1 VPADSIAQPL
11 PTADRR
17 LSTIVD
23 VHCHLGRS
31 VVSGV
36 EIDEGTLLATM
47 AKNSVGVAMTMPQ
60 PHQGLDVAPVHDR
73 IARAA
78 EAHPGV
84 IYGMAN
90 LSPRLDE
97 AEYRAEAERCVRG
110 FGFRAI
116 KLDPSVSALPIN
128 HPRCEIVFAT
138 AREFGVPVIIHTGLG
153 VPNALP
159 ALAIPPALRYPDVTV
174 VLAHAGFATYADEA
188 IVAAQ
193 VCPNIVLEPSWCASY
208 QVAAM
213 VRAIGAARIMFGSD
227 HPSNV
232 ASELAKL
239 RSIDLSGD
247 ELWHVLVGNA
257 ERVFRVTSSIGPRS
271 E

>member
-1 VPADSIAQPL
+1 MDA
-11 PTADRR
+11 
-17 LSTIVD
+17 
-23 VHCHLGRS
+23 HCHLGRS

-47 AKNSVGVAMTMPQ
+47 AANGVRVGMAMPQ

-73 IARAA
+73 IARCA

-90 LSPRLDE
+90 LSPRL
-97 AEYRAEAERCVRG
+97 AESDYRAEAERCVRG
-110 FGFRAI
+110 LGFRAI

-138 AREFGVPVIIHTGLG
+138 ARELGVPVIIHTGLG

-159 ALAIPPALRYPDVTV
+159 ALAIPPALRYPEVTV
-174 VLAHAGFATYADEA
+174 VLAHAGFVTYADEA

-213 VRAIGAARIMFGSD
+213 VGALGAGRVMFGSD

-239 RSIDLSGD
+239 RAIGLGED
-247 ELWHVLVGNA
+247 ELAQILGRTA
-257 ERVFRVTSSIGPRS
+257 QRVFGLDRA
-271 E
+271 

>member
-1 VPADSIAQPL
+1 MPNDTTVPPL

-17 LSTIVD
+17 PPTIID
-23 VHCHLGRS
+23 AHCHLGRS

-36 EIDEGTLLATM
+36 EIDEQTLLATM
-47 AKNSVGVAMTMPQ
+47 AANGVGIAMTMPQ

-84 IYGMAN
+84 IYGMVN

-97 AEYRAEAERCVRG
+97 ADYRAEAARCVRG

-138 AREFGVPVIIHTGLG
+138 AREFGVPVLIHTGLG

-174 VLAHAGFATYADEA
+174 VLAHAGFVTYADEA

-208 QVAAM
+208 QVVAM
-213 VRAIGAARIMFGSD
+213 VKAIGAARIMFGSD

-239 RSIDLSGD
+239 RAIGLSED
-247 ELWHVLVGNA
+247 ELAQVLGRTA
-257 ERVFRVTSSIGPRS
+257 QRVFGLDRAVR
-271 E
+271 

>member
-1 VPADSIAQPL
+1 MSAATPIIDA
-11 PTADRR
+11 
-17 LSTIVD
+17 
-23 VHCHLGRS
+23 HCHLGRS

-47 AKNSVGVAMTMPQ
+47 AAHGIRTAMVMPQ

-73 IARAA
+73 IARCA
-78 EAHPGV
+78 EAHPGA
-84 IYGMAN
+84 IYGMVN

-97 AEYRAEAERCVRG
+97 AAYRAEILRCVRG

-138 AREFGVPVIIHTGLG
+138 ARELDVPVLIHTGLG

-159 ALAIPPALRYPDVTV
+159 ALAIPPALRYPEVAV
-174 VLAHAGFATYADEA
+174 VLAHAGFAVFADEA

-213 VRAIGAARIMFGSD
+213 VRAIGAARVMFGSD

-239 RSIDLSGD
+239 RAIGLDEAQLTQVLGGTAQRVFGLNGVRAGATRAVGD
-247 ELWHVLVGNA
+247 EGRW
-257 ERVFRVTSSIGPRS
+257 
-271 E
+271 

>member
-1 VPADSIAQPL
+1 MAMD
-11 PTADRR
+11 
-17 LSTIVD
+17 IVD
-23 VHCHLGRS
+23 AHCHLGRS
-31 VVSGV
+31 VVSEV
-36 EIDEGTLLATM
+36 EIDEATLLGTM
-47 AKNSVGVAMTMPQ
+47 AANGIGVAMTMPQ
-60 PHQGLDVAPVHDR
+60 PHQGLDVVPIHDR
-73 IARAA
+73 IARCA
-78 EAHPGV
+78 EANPGV

-90 LSPRLDE
+90 LSPRLGE
-97 AEYRAEAERCVRG
+97 AEYRAEVMRCVRG

-159 ALAIPPALRYPDVTV
+159 ALAIPPALRYADVTV

-193 VCPNIVLEPSWCASY
+193 LCPNIVLEPSWCASY

-213 VRAIGAARIMFGSD
+213 VRTLGAARIMFGSD

-239 RSIDLSGD
+239 RAIGLDDDQLAQVLSRT
-247 ELWHVLVGNA
+247 A
-257 ERVFRVTSSIGPRS
+257 QRVFGLETG
-271 E
+271 

>member
-1 VPADSIAQPL
+1 MSHTPL
-11 PTADRR
+11 
-17 LSTIVD
+17 LVD
-23 VHCHLGRS
+23 AHCHLGRS

-36 EIDEGTLLATM
+36 EIDESALLGTM
-47 AKNSVGVAMTMPQ
+47 AENGIGVAMAMPQ
-60 PHQGLDVAPVHDR
+60 PHQGLDVVPVHDR
-73 IARAA
+73 IARCA
-78 EAHPGV
+78 EANPGV
-84 IYGMAN
+84 IYGMVN

-97 AEYRAEAERCVRG
+97 AEYRAEILRCVRG

-138 AREFGVPVIIHTGLG
+138 ARELGLPVIIHTGLG

-159 ALAIPPALRYPDVTV
+159 ALAIPPALKYPDVTV
-174 VLAHAGFATYADEA
+174 VLAHAGFAVFAEEA

-213 VRAIGAARIMFGSD
+213 VRAVGAARVMFGSD

-239 RSIDLSGD
+239 RAIGLDDGQLTQ
-247 ELWHVLVGNA
+247 VLGGTA
-257 ERVFRVTSSIGPRS
+257 RRVFGL
-271 E
+271 EGGNN

>member
-1 VPADSIAQPL
+1 MSETP
-11 PTADRR
+11 
-17 LSTIVD
+17 TIVD
-23 VHCHLGRS
+23 AHCHLGRS

-36 EIDEGTLLATM
+36 EIDEGTLLATLR
-47 AKNSVGVAMTMPQ
+47 ANGIGVAMTMPQ
-60 PHQGLDVAPVHDR
+60 PHQGLDVAPIHDR

-78 EAHPGV
+78 EAHPGT
-84 IYGMAN
+84 IYGMVN
-90 LSPRLDE
+90 LSPRLAE
-97 AEYRAEAERCVRG
+97 AAYRAEAERCVRG
-110 FGFRAI
+110 LGFRAI

-128 HPRCEIVFAT
+128 HPRCAIVFAT

-159 ALAIPPALRYPDVTV
+159 ALAIPPALAYPDVTI
-174 VLAHAGFATYADEA
+174 VLAHAGFAVFADEA

-213 VRAIGAARIMFGSD
+213 VRALGAARVMFGSD

-239 RSIDLSGD
+239 RAIGLD
-247 ELWHVLVGNA
+247 EQQLARVLGGTA
-257 ERVFRVTSSIGPRS
+257 RRVFGLDGAAV
-271 E
+271 

>member
-1 VPADSIAQPL
+1 MSATRIIDA
-11 PTADRR
+11 
-17 LSTIVD
+17 
-23 VHCHLGRS
+23 HCHLGRS

-36 EIDEGTLLATM
+36 EIDEGTLLGTM
-47 AKNSVGVAMTMPQ
+47 AANGIDVAMTMPQ
-60 PHQGLDVAPVHDR
+60 PHQGLDVAPIHDR
-73 IARAA
+73 IARCA
-78 EAHPGV
+78 ETNPGV
-84 IYGMAN
+84 IYGMVN
-90 LSPRLDE
+90 LSPRLEE
-97 AEYRAEAERCVRG
+97 AEYRAEIMRCVRG

-138 AREFGVPVIIHTGLG
+138 AQELGVPVIIHTGLG

-159 ALAIPPALRYPDVTV
+159 ALAIPPALKYPTVTV
-174 VLAHAGFATYADEA
+174 VLAHAGFAVFAEEA

-213 VRAIGAARIMFGSD
+213 VRTIGAARVMFGSD

-239 RSIDLSGD
+239 RAIGLDD
-247 ELWHVLVGNA
+247 EQLAQVLGGTA
-257 ERVFRVTSSIGPRS
+257 RRVFGFEGENI
-271 E
+271 

>member
-1 VPADSIAQPL
+1 MSTTPL
-11 PTADRR
+11 
-17 LSTIVD
+17 LVD
-23 VHCHLGRS
+23 AHCHLGRS

-36 EIDEGTLLATM
+36 EIDEATLLGTM
-47 AKNSVGVAMTMPQ
+47 AANGIGVAMTMPQ
-60 PHQGLDVAPVHDR
+60 PHQGLDVAPIHDR
-73 IARAA
+73 IARCA
-78 EAHPGV
+78 EANPGV
-84 IYGMAN
+84 IFGMAN
-90 LSPRLDE
+90 LSPRLEE
-97 AEYRAEAERCVRG
+97 AEYRAEILRCVRG

-138 AREFGVPVIIHTGLG
+138 ARELGVPVIIHTGLG

-159 ALAIPPALRYPDVTV
+159 ALAIPPALKYPDVTV
-174 VLAHAGFATYADEA
+174 VLAHAGFAVFAEEA

-193 VCPNIVLEPSWCASY
+193 VCPNIILEPSWCASY

-213 VRAIGAARIMFGSD
+213 VRAVGAARVMFGSD

-239 RSIDLSGD
+239 RSIGPDDGQLTQ
-247 ELWHVLVGNA
+247 VLGGTA
-257 ERVFRVTSSIGPRS
+257 RRVFGLDGGDS
-271 E
+271 

>member
-1 VPADSIAQPL
+1 MKESNGAIS
-11 PTADRR
+11 PT
-17 LSTIVD
+17 LLVD
-23 VHCHLGRS
+23 AHCHLGRS

-36 EIDEGTLLATM
+36 EIDESALLGTM
-47 AKNSVGVAMTMPQ
+47 AENGIGVAMTMPQ
-60 PHQGLDVAPVHDR
+60 PHQGLDVVPVHDR
-73 IARAA
+73 IARCV
-78 EAHPGV
+78 EANPGV
-84 IYGMAN
+84 IYGMVN

-97 AEYRAEAERCVRG
+97 SDYRAEIMRCVRG

-138 AREFGVPVIIHTGLG
+138 AQELGVPVIIHTGLG

-159 ALAIPPALRYPDVTV
+159 ALAIPPALKYPDVTV
-174 VLAHAGFATYADEA
+174 VLAHAGFAVFAEEA

-213 VRAIGAARIMFGSD
+213 VRAVGAARVMFGSD

-239 RSIDLSGD
+239 GAIGLDD
-247 ELWHVLVGNA
+247 EQLTQVLGGTA
-257 ERVFRVTSSIGPRS
+257 RRVFGL
-271 E
+271 EGGNN

>member
-1 VPADSIAQPL
+1 MSIAP
-11 PTADRR
+11 PIIDA
-17 LSTIVD
+17 
-23 VHCHLGRS
+23 HCHLGRS

-36 EIDEGTLLATM
+36 EIDEETLLATM
-47 AKNSVGVAMTMPQ
+47 AANGIRAAMTMPQ
-60 PHQGLDVAPVHDR
+60 PHQGLDVTPIHDR
-73 IARAA
+73 IARCAD
-78 EAHPGV
+78 AHPNV
-84 IYGMAN
+84 IYGMVN

-97 AEYRAEAERCVRG
+97 AAYRTEVVRCVHG

-116 KLDPSVSALPIN
+116 KLDPAVSALPIN

-174 VLAHAGFATYADEA
+174 VLAHAGFAVFADEA

-213 VRAIGAARIMFGSD
+213 VRAIGAERVMFGSD

-239 RSIDLSGD
+239 RAIGLD
-247 ELWHVLVGNA
+247 EHQVAQVLGRTA
-257 ERVFRVTSSIGPRS
+257 RRVFGLDRM
-271 E
+271 ED

>member
-1 VPADSIAQPL
+1 LLPDNDASPL
-11 PTADRR
+11 TTDDRR
-17 LSTIVD
+17 LPTIVD
-23 VHCHLGRS
+23 AHCHLGRS

-36 EIDEGTLLATM
+36 EIDEETLLATM
-47 AKNSVGVAMTMPQ
+47 AANGVRVGMTMPQ

-73 IARAA
+73 IARCA

-84 IYGMAN
+84 VYGMVN
-90 LSPRLDE
+90 LSPRLDQ
-97 AEYRAEAERCVRG
+97 AAYRAEAERCVRG

-138 AREFGVPVIIHTGLG
+138 AREFGVPVLIHTGLG

-159 ALAIPPALRYPDVTV
+159 ALAIPPASRYPDVTV

-193 VCPNIVLEPSWCASY
+193 ICPNIVLEPSWCASY

-213 VRAIGAARIMFGSD
+213 VKALGAGRIIFGSD

-239 RSIDLSGD
+239 RAIGLSED
-247 ELWHVLVGNA
+247 ELAQVLGRTA
-257 ERVFRVTSSIGPRS
+257 QRVFGLDRAG
-271 E
+271 